1 MHPKE
6 TEHSEI
12 YAGTHWIDDVD
23 PRLYSL
29 EALKSLEPDPQAD
42 TFAEDSPGPV
52 RKIIAEDLPEISTVQ
67 ELTPEQ
73 IEALAAALTPAIQMI
88 AEVVKDLFDHIAAI
102 IKHMADAAGLS
113 YKLMAEV
120 VDAMLC
126 AAADNP
132 KHWHLYKHAK
142 KARTRKKYKRLLMR
156 QLCEKIQ
163 SGAAEQ

>member
-52 RKIIAEDLPEISTVQ
+52 RKIIAEDLPEISAEL

-73 IEALAAALTPAIQMI
+73 IEILVEALVPAIQRI
-88 AEVVKDLFDHIAAI
+88 AEVVSDLFEEIVAV
-102 IKHMADAAGLS
+102 IKHMADASGIA
-113 YKLMAEV
+113 YETMNKV
-120 VDAMLC
+120 VDAMLYS
-126 AAADNP
+126 AADNP
-132 KHWHLYKHAK
+132 KHWHLYKRAK